1 MKENKLK
8 DLWFKADEILLFLNH
23 YKDFVESLDKEGF
36 VDVSENDFKAVNKI
50 IDNAND
56 IKDYIDDMGK
66 ITLNEFWSN
75 CYKEKLSDKEVI
87 K

>member
-1 MKENKLK
+1 M
-8 DLWFKADEILLFLNH
+8 NH

-75 CYKEKLSDKEVI
+75 CYKEKLSNKEVI

>member
-8 DLWFKADEILLFLNH
+8 DLWLKADELLLFLNH
-23 YKDFVESLDKEGF
+23 YKDFVEDLDKEGF
-36 VDVSENDFKAVNKI
+36 VNVLKDDYKAINKI

-66 ITLNEFWSN
+66 ITLNEFWSD
-75 CYKEKLSDKEVI
+75 CYKKKLSNKEEI